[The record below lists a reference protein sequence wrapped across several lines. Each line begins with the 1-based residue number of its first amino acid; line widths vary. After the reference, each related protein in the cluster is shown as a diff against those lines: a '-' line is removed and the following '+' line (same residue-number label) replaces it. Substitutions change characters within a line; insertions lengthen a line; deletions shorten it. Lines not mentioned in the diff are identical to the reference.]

1 MSYIDEKYINLSSSF
16 LEKFSKKRVGVYN
29 FRCPY
34 CGDSKKHKN
43 KARGYLISK
52 KGDYLFKCHNCG
64 VGRSLSNFLKENNP
78 DLHDQYLLEH
88 YSEGHTGKGQPI
100 PAPVLPSFDKPVF
113 ESKTVLDLTPIS
125 ELNKSHHACGYLLGR
140 GIPEDKFDRLY
151 YCPNFKEWTN
161 KHKKIFENTS
171 NDDDRIII
179 PLLDREGNLFG
190 YQGRSLNPNNTM
202 RYITIML
209 DEDAPKIFGLDQI
222 NENETVYVTEGPFDS
237 FFVPNSIAM
246 CGSDVDLSSY
256 DYKFV
261 FVYDNE
267 PRNREIVKKIGE
279 SAKQGHKVVIFPN
292 NIQQKDLNEMVNA
305 GINVRDVVE
314 SNTYSGLEAQLK
326 LSSWKV

>member
-1 MSYIDEKYINLSSSF
+1 MSFIDEKYINLSSSF
-16 LEKFSKKRVGVYN
+16 LDKFSKKRVGVYN

-43 KARGYLISK
+43 KARGYLIRK
-52 KGDYLFKCHNCG
+52 KGDFLFKCHNCG
-64 VGRSLSNFLKENNP
+64 VGRSLSTFLKEQAP
-78 DLHDQYLLEH
+78 HLYDEYLMEH
-88 YSEGHTGKGQPI
+88 YKEGHTGKGTPI
-100 PAPVLPSFDKPVF
+100 PTPVLPSFDKPVF
-113 ESKTVLDLTPIS
+113 KSNNVLDLTPVS
-125 ELNKSHHACGYLLGR
+125 QLNKSHHARGYLLGR
-140 GIPEDKFDRLY
+140 GIPEDKLDRLY

-161 KHKKIFENTS
+161 KQKKIFENI
-171 NDDDRIII
+171 NKDEDRIVI

-190 YQGRSLNPNNTM
+190 YQGRSLDPKNTM

-222 NENETVYVTEGPFDS
+222 DENETVYVTEGPFDS

-246 CGSDVDLSSY
+246 CGSDVDLSTY

-267 PRNREIVKKIGE
+267 PRNGEIVKKIAE
-279 SAKQGHKVVIFPN
+279 SAKQGHKVVIFPQ
-292 NIQQKDLNEMVNA
+292 NILEKDLNEMVNA
-305 GINVRDVVE
+305 GINVRDVIE